1 MKVSMLLATLN
12 RRELMLNAI
21 QSILCQNYQEF
32 EIIVIDQSD
41 VENSDIVE
49 LDSSCLL
56 YTSPSPRDELV

>member
-41 VENSDIVE
+41 VENSDIVV
-49 LDSSCLL
+49 LDSRIR
-56 YTSPSPRDELV
+56 YF